1 MPNRITAGTPAAC
14 TARAS
19 STSVSIEWWYCSLSD
34 GIGVAGPLPARTNS
48 GWIRSAAE
56 RRVSRTMPRRASV
69 RRSLR
74 RRVAG
79 NDMALIVSPG
89 LYMTITCE

>member
-1 MPNRITAGTPAAC
+1 
-14 TARAS
+14 
-19 STSVSIEWWYCSLSD
+19 
-34 GIGVAGPLPARTNS
+34 
-48 GWIRSAAE
+48 
-56 RRVSRTMPRRASV
+56 V